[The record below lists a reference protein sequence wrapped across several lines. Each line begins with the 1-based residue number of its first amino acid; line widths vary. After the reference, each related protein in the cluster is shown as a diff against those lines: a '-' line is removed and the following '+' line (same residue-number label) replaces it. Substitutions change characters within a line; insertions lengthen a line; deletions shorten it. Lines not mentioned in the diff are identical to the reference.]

1 MIKYNLYKQLLGKCL
16 FTSCITHTV
25 ISWCID
31 QWLIGENENSAKGI
45 D

>member
-1 MIKYNLYKQLLGKCL
+1 MPVYYAALPY
-16 FTSCITHTV
+16 V

-31 QWLIGENENSAKGI
+31 QWLIAENENSAKGI